1 MNVIVIGGGASG
13 MAAAITA
20 ARAGAKVTIFE
31 KEDRLGRKILATGN
45 GKCNLSNTRWDGT
58 EYNEAAREFTAA
70 VLAKVTP
77 DDTLAFFE
85 ELGVFPREDSEGRV
99 YPSSEQ
105 AASVLDALRFEVER
119 LKIEVINDEW
129 IKGIVPQRNG
139 SFAVVSHV
147 NTRMK
152 AEKVIVACGGDAG
165 RQYGCE
171 GDGFALAEMV
181 GHTVKETVPA
191 LVGLTS
197 EEPYF
202 KQLKGVRAKGEVT
215 LTAQAL
221 SGEEEV
227 LGASRGEIQFA
238 ETGLSGICVFD
249 LSGRANRAMKE
260 EKRCTIRMDLFP
272 DMEPAG
278 FLEMMRR
285 RLMLSTHKSCEDF
298 LNGLINKKLIP
309 VVLKQCGVTKL
320 NEKAEKITEEQLEQI
335 AYMLKHWD
343 VRINGSRPWNDAQ
356 TTSGGVELS
365 EVDPET
371 MESRLHPGLYFTGE
385 VLDVDGRCGGYNLQ
399 WAWSSGI
406 LAGRSA
412 AAENEAPKE

>member
-20 ARAGAKVTIFE
+20 ARAGAQVTIFE
-31 KEDRLGRKILATGN
+31 KEERLGRKILATGN
-45 GKCNLSNTRWDGT
+45 GKCNMSNARWDGS
-58 EYNEAAREFTAA
+58 EYNEAGRAFAET
-70 VLAKVTP
+70 VLSKVSP
-77 DDTLAFFE
+77 GETLEFFE
-85 ELGVFPREDSEGRV
+85 ELGIFPREDAEGRI

-119 LKIEVINDEW
+119 LKIKVIYGEW
-129 IKGIVPQRNG
+129 IKGVVPQRSG
-139 SFAVVSHV
+139 DFAVVSHV
-147 NTRMK
+147 NTRMR

-197 EEPYF
+197 NEKYF
-202 KQLKGVRAKGEVT
+202 KQLKGVRAKGAVT
-215 LTAQAL
+215 LTAQAQN
-221 SGEEEV
+221 GEEEV
-227 LGASRGEIQFA
+227 LGTSRGEIQFG

-260 EKRCTIRMDLFP
+260 EKRCTMTLDLFP
-272 DMEPAG
+272 DMEHAA

-285 RLMLSTHKSCEDF
+285 RLILSAHKSCEDF
-298 LNGLINKKLIP
+298 LNGLIHKKLIP
-309 VVLKQCGVTKL
+309 VVLKQCGVEKL
-320 NEKAEKITEEQLEQI
+320 NDKAEKITEDQLEQI
-335 AYMLKHWD
+335 SYMLKHWD

-365 EVDPET
+365 EIDPNT
-371 MESRLHPGLYFTGE
+371 MESKLHPGLYFTGE
-385 VLDVDGRCGGYNLQ
+385 VVDVDGRCGGYNLQ

-412 AAENEAPKE
+412 AAGAKTEE